1 MTNERRVGRRSS
13 MAPKLMPNS
22 RTKDADL
29 AAIKARFESN
39 YALIASDSKIASNP
53 IVIAALANA
62 KASEAALY
70 AALADVDAK
79 RNFFRVGLTHR
90 RFRQA
95 GVAAEKAHDA
105 LRAAIEIAKAGDR

>member
-1 MTNERRVGRRSS
+1 
-13 MAPKLMPNS
+13 MAPKLMPDS

-53 IVIAALANA
+53 IVIAAHANA

-79 RNFFRVGLTHR
+79 RNFLRVGLTHR
-90 RFRQA
+90 RFR
-95 GVAAEKAHDA
+95 
-105 LRAAIEIAKAGDR
+105 